1 VPQRELV
8 RLALADGRLVIDPS
22 SDLSLGLSLGSRSG
36 PGPGATPTGVSPGQG
51 IAGSCDLALGH
62 RTRSPQRGR
71 LPGRGAYVH
80 ARVACITA
88 AGLSRSFRRQL
99 GSGDVSRIVAEMSPT
114 HDNSTRGGVA
124 EGLAKT
130 SDQTLQNASQNA
142 PGLEDGDTVE
152 MPPRIKA
159 KDDRSEDARL

>member
-22 SDLSLGLSLGSRSG
+22 SDLRLGPSVDPGGGASRAK
-36 PGPGATPTGVSPGQG
+36 P
-51 IAGSCDLALGH
+51 L
-62 RTRSPQRGR
+62 QRGR

-80 ARVACITA
+80 ASATCITV

-99 GSGDVSRIVAEMSPT
+99 GRGDVSRIVAEMSPT
-114 HDNSTRGGVA
+114 NDNSTRGGAV